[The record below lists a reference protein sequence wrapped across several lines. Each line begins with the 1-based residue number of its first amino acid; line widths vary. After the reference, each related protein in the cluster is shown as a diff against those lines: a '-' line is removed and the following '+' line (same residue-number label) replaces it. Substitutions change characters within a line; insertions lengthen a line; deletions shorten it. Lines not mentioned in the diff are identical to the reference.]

1 MKYQIP
7 ETIDNS
13 TQNKRENKIF
23 FHYSVISIVVLNKH
37 LTTTYHMHELV
48 MGDFQETFI
57 ILISLLYLYYTD
69 VLYKRAI
76 AHLSILFFIAH
87 HIVEWS
93 GCCINLLYYKRGY
106 ICVTKMCNKFSHS
119 VVKIFCVLLH

>member
-1 MKYQIP
+1 MNIMVYVNICIEKLMCELRVLKYQIP

-13 TQNKRENKIF
+13 TQNKREPKTF

-57 ILISLLYLYYTD
+57 ILLSLLYLYYT
-69 VLYKRAI
+69 RRRI
-76 AHLSILFFIAH
+76 I
-87 HIVEWS
+87 
-93 GCCINLLYYKRGY
+93 
-106 ICVTKMCNKFSHS
+106 
-119 VVKIFCVLLH
+119 